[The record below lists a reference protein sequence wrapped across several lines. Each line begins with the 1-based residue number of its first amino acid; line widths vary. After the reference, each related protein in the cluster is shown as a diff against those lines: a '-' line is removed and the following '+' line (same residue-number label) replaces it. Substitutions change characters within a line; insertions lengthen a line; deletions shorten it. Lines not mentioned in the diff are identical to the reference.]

1 MRIVFAGTQSVG
13 KTTLIE
19 DLHAA
24 CPAYR
29 IEEEPIRAVARMTG
43 QPPPSI
49 PTRAAERTLVEHGR
63 SRLLAATPG
72 DQVLFDRSPLD
83 AHAHSILSMEIGG
96 EIDPPFLAEL
106 EPRVIEALGHAD
118 LLVFVPIERDIGNQP
133 DGFRYLDASNRR
145 RVHSILE
152 DLLLPDRGIIHA
164 PVVRVRGDRAT
175 RVRQVRRAMAAHAP
189 TPTDVGDDASVGSPN
204 PA

>member
-49 PTRAAERTLVEHGR
+49 PTRAAEKALVDHGR
-63 SRLLAATPG
+63 SRLLAASPG
-72 DQVLFDRSPLD
+72 DRVLFDRSPLD

-96 EIDPPFLAEL
+96 EIDPAFLAEI
-106 EPRVIEALGHAD
+106 EPSVVEALGHAD

-152 DLLLPDRGIIHA
+152 DLLLPDRGITRV

-189 TPTDVGDDASVGSPN
+189 MPTDDGGDSPVEASN

>member
-24 CPAYR
+24 CPGYR

-43 QPPPSI
+43 QPPPTI
-49 PTRAAERTLVEHGR
+49 PTRAAERTLVDHGR
-63 SRLLAATPG
+63 SRLLATAPG
-72 DQVLFDRSPLD
+72 DRVLFDRSPLD

-96 EIDPPFLAEL
+96 EIDPAFLAEI

-118 LLVFVPIERDIGNQP
+118 LIVFVPIERDIGNQP

-152 DLLLPDRGIIHA
+152 DLLLPDRGITRA

-175 RVRQVRRAMAAHAP
+175 RVDQVRRAMSAHAV
-189 TPTDVGDDASVGSPN
+189 TCMDVGDGGSADDSN

>member
-19 DLHAA
+19 DLQAA
-24 CPAYR
+24 CPEYR
-29 IEEEPIRAVARMTG
+29 IEEEPIRAVARRTG

-49 PTRAAERTLVEHGR
+49 PTRAAERALVDHGR
-63 SRLLAATPG
+63 SRLLATAPG
-72 DQVLFDRSPLD
+72 DRVLFDRSPLD

-96 EIDPPFLAEL
+96 EIDPAFLAEI

-118 LLVFVPIERDIGNQP
+118 LVVFVPIERDVGNQP

-152 DLLLPDRGIIHA
+152 DLLLPDRGITRA

-175 RVRQVRRAMAAHAP
+175 RVRQVRRAMTAHAA
-189 TPTDVGDDASVGSPN
+189 TPTGDGGETRVGSSK

>member
-24 CPAYR
+24 CPGYR

-43 QPPPSI
+43 QPPPTI
-49 PTRAAERTLVEHGR
+49 PTRAAERTLVDHGR
-63 SRLLAATPG
+63 SRLLATAPG
-72 DQVLFDRSPLD
+72 DRVLFDRSPLD

-96 EIDPPFLAEL
+96 EIDPAFLAEI

-118 LLVFVPIERDIGNQP
+118 LIVFVPIERDIGNQP

-152 DLLLPDRGIIHA
+152 DLLLPDRGITRS

-175 RVRQVRRAMAAHAP
+175 RVDQVRRAMSAHAV
-189 TPTDVGDDASVGSPN
+189 TCMDVGDGRSADDSN

>member
-13 KTTLIE
+13 KTTLVE
-19 DLHAA
+19 DLRAA

-29 IEEEPIRAVARMTG
+29 IEEEPIRAVARITG
-43 QPPPSI
+43 QPPPAV
-49 PTRAAERTLVEHGR
+49 PTRAAERTLVGHGR
-63 SRLLAATPG
+63 SRLLAAAPG
-72 DQVLFDRSPLD
+72 DRVLFDRSPLD

-96 EIDPPFLAEL
+96 EIDPAFLAEL

-118 LLVFVPIERDIGNQP
+118 LLVFVPIERDLGNQP

-152 DLLLPDRGIIHA
+152 DLLLPDRGICRA

-175 RVRQVRRAMAAHAP
+175 RVRQVRRAMAAHA
-189 TPTDVGDDASVGSPN
+189 TNPTDHGTESSAAASN

>member
-19 DLHAA
+19 DLQAA
-24 CPAYR
+24 CPEYR
-29 IEEEPIRAVARMTG
+29 IEEEPIRAVARRTG

-49 PTRAAERTLVEHGR
+49 PTRAAERALVAHGR
-63 SRLLAATPG
+63 SRLLATAPG
-72 DQVLFDRSPLD
+72 DRVFFDRSPLD

-96 EIDPPFLAEL
+96 EIDPAFLAEI

-118 LLVFVPIERDIGNQP
+118 LVVFVPIERDVGNQP

-152 DLLLPDRGIIHA
+152 DLLLPDRGITRA

-175 RVRQVRRAMAAHAP
+175 RVRQVRRAMTAHAA
-189 TPTDVGDDASVGSPN
+189 TPTGAEGETRVGSSK

>member
-49 PTRAAERTLVEHGR
+49 PTRAAERTLVDHGR
-63 SRLLAATPG
+63 SRLLAASPG
-72 DQVLFDRSPLD
+72 DRVLFDRSPLD
-83 AHAHSILSMEIGG
+83 AYAHSILSMEIGG
-96 EIDPPFLAEL
+96 EIDPAFLAEI
-106 EPRVIEALGHAD
+106 EPSVVEALGHAD

-152 DLLLPDRGIIHA
+152 DLLLPDRGITRA

-175 RVRQVRRAMAAHAP
+175 RVRQVRCAMAAHAP
-189 TPTDVGDDASVGSPN
+189 MPTDEDGDSPVAASN